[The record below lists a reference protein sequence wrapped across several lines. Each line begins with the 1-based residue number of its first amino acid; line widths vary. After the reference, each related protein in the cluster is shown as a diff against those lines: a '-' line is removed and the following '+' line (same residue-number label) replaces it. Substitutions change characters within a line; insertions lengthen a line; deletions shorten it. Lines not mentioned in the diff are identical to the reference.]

1 MNHYN
6 RKPDGPL
13 HLPRKPAEARGD
25 VRGDAPRAPA
35 ISAHDKLAVS
45 VRA

>member
-1 MNHYN
+1 MNHFN

-13 HLPRKPAEARGD
+13 HIARKPAEARGD
-25 VRGDAPRAPA
+25 VRGDAPHPPA

-45 VRA
+45 VRG